1 MIENQVQAGA
11 PGDGQSAGT
20 LMRQGRER
28 AGMHIAA
35 LAVALKVPV
44 KRLEAL
50 EADRHDL
57 LPGPVFVRALAASV
71 CRCLKL
77 DAAAVLARLPEARLH
92 DLVVE
97 GSLNQP
103 FRSTPHGGNASAWP
117 QVSRPALI
125 AGAALLIAAAL
136 VYFMPDL
143 SLFQRDEAPA
153 PAPAAMVTEQ
163 VPPVARGD
171 AAAPAGPLP
180 QTAAAQPAVPAGQA
194 PAPTAPA
201 APAVTPVAP
210 VTSPGPA
217 TAAAPNTDPVVVF
230 TARRSTWVEVIDA
243 SGAVLLRRVLNAG
256 EKVPISAAPV
266 LKVTVGNVGGLE
278 VKVRGQAMDLGPLAQ
293 NNVARFEVK

>member
-57 LPGPVFVRALAASV
+57 LPGPVFIRALSASV
-71 CRCLKL
+71 CRCLNL
-77 DAAAVLARLPEARLH
+77 DAAPVLARLPEARQH
-92 DLVVE
+92 DLVVA
-97 GSLNQP
+97 GSLNQS
-103 FRSTPHGGNASAWP
+103 FRPTPHGANANAWL
-117 QVSRPALI
+117 QASRPALI
-125 AGAALLIAAAL
+125 GGVVLLLAAAL

-143 SLFQRDEAPA
+143 GFFQRDAAPA

-163 VPPVARGD
+163 VAPIARGD
-171 AAAPAGPLP
+171 AAAPAGPP
-180 QTAAAQPAVPAGQA
+180 AAAVQETAPAGQA
-194 PAPTAPA
+194 
-201 APAVTPVAP
+201 AVP
-210 VTSPGPA
+210 
-217 TAAAPNTDPVVVF
+217 AAAPPAPPAPAMTGSPSPEPVVVF
-230 TARRSTWVEVIDA
+230 SARRSTWVEVIDA

-256 EKVPISAAPV
+256 EQLPISAAPV
-266 LKVTVGNVGGLE
+266 LRVTVGNVGDVE
-278 VKVRGQAMDLGPLAQ
+278 VKVRGQVLDLAPLAQ

>member
-1 MIENQVQAGA
+1 MIDNQVQAGA
-11 PGDGQSAGT
+11 PGEGQSAGT

-77 DAAAVLARLPEARLH
+77 DAALVLAKLPEARQH

-103 FRSTPHGGNASAWP
+103 FRPVSHGNAASAWP

-125 AGAALLIAAAL
+125 AGAVLLAAAAL

-143 SLFQRDEAPA
+143 NLFERDQGPVPAPAATVTEQVAPMARGDAPAGPSPQLAAAQEAAPAAAAMPAAPAAATAPA
-153 PAPAAMVTEQ
+153 PAS
-163 VPPVARGD
+163 
-171 AAAPAGPLP
+171 AAAPSAE
-180 QTAAAQPAVPAGQA
+180 
-194 PAPTAPA
+194 
-201 APAVTPVAP
+201 PVL
-210 VTSPGPA
+210 
-217 TAAAPNTDPVVVF
+217 VF
-230 TARRSTWVEVIDA
+230 SARRSTWVEVIDA

-256 EKVPISAAPV
+256 EQVPVSAGPG
-266 LKVTVGNVGGLE
+266 LKVTVGNVGGVE
-278 VKVRGQAMDLGPLAQ
+278 VKVRGQAMNLGPLAQ

>member
-1 MIENQVQAGA
+1 MNDNQVQAGA
-11 PGDGQSAGT
+11 PGDGQSAGA

-77 DAAAVLARLPEARLH
+77 DAKVVLARLPEARMQ

-103 FRSTPHGGNASAWP
+103 FRTASHGSSASAWP

-125 AGAALLIAAAL
+125 AGALILLAAAL
-136 VYFMPDL
+136 VYFMPEL
-143 SLFQRDEAPA
+143 SLFQSGKAA
-153 PAPAAMVTEQ
+153 VPAAMVTEQ
-163 VPPVARGD
+163 V
-171 AAAPAGPLP
+171 APAGPP
-180 QTAAAQPAVPAGQA
+180 TAAAAAQKAAPDAQGAALPATA
-194 PAPTAPA
+194 PAPA
-201 APAVTPVAP
+201 AAVAP
-210 VTSPGPA
+210 NA
-217 TAAAPNTDPVVVF
+217 DPVVVF
-230 TARRSTWVEVIDA
+230 DARRATWVEVIDA
-243 SGAVLLRRVLNAG
+243 SGAIALRRVLNAG
-256 EKVPISAAPV
+256 EQVPVSAQPV
-266 LKVTVGNVGGLE
+266 LKVTVGNAGGVE
-278 VKVRGQAMDLGPLAQ
+278 VKVRGQVLDLAPLSQ

>member
-57 LPGPVFVRALAASV
+57 LPGPVFTRALAASV

-77 DAAAVLARLPEARLH
+77 DAALVLARLPEARQH

-103 FRSTPHGGNASAWP
+103 FRPTPHGGNASAWP
-117 QVSRPALI
+117 QASRPALI
-125 AGAALLIAAAL
+125 AGVVLLLAAAL

-143 SLFQRDEAPA
+143 SLFQRDASPA

-163 VPPVARGD
+163 VAPVARGD
-171 AAAPAGPLP
+171 AAAPAGP
-180 QTAAAQPAVPAGQA
+180 QAAAPAGQV
-194 PAPTAPA
+194 
-201 APAVTPVAP
+201 AVTAAPVAP
-210 VTSPGPA
+210 APA
-217 TAAAPNTDPVVVF
+217 TAAAPSVDPVVVF
-230 TARRSTWVEVIDA
+230 SANRSTWVEVIDA
-243 SGAVLLRRVLNAG
+243 SGAVLLRRVLDVG
-256 EKVPISAAPV
+256 EQVPISAAPV
-266 LKVTVGNVGGLE
+266 LRVAVGNVGGVE
-278 VKVRGQAMDLGPLAQ
+278 VKVRGQVLDLAALAQ

>member
-77 DAAAVLARLPEARLH
+77 DSALVLAKLPEARQH
-92 DLVVE
+92 DLVVD

-103 FRSTPHGGNASAWP
+103 FRSTPHSGNASAWP
-117 QVSRPALI
+117 QASRPALI
-125 AGAALLIAAAL
+125 AGAVLLAAAAL

-143 SLFQRDEAPA
+143 SLFQRDQAPV

-163 VPPVARGD
+163 VAPVARGD
-171 AAAPAGPLP
+171 AAAPAGPP
-180 QTAAAQPAVPAGQA
+180 QAAGTRQATPAGQTDGPPAASSA
-194 PAPTAPA
+194 PAPAP
-201 APAVTPVAP
+201 
-210 VTSPGPA
+210 S
-217 TAAAPNTDPVVVF
+217 TAAAPSADPVVVF
-230 TARRSTWVEVIDA
+230 SARRSTWVEVIDA
-243 SGAVLLRRVLNAG
+243 SGTVLLRRVLNAG
-256 EKVPISAAPV
+256 EQLPISAASV
-266 LKVTVGNVGGLE
+266 LKVAVGNVGGVE
-278 VKVRGQAMDLGPLAQ
+278 VKVRGQVLDLAPLAQ

>member
-20 LMRQGRER
+20 LIRQGRER
-28 AGMHIAA
+28 VGMHIAA

-57 LPGPVFVRALAASV
+57 LPGPVFTRALAASV

-77 DAAAVLARLPEARLH
+77 DAAAVLACLPEARQH

-103 FRSTPHGGNASAWP
+103 FRSTPHGASASAWP
-117 QVSRPALI
+117 QASRPALI
-125 AGAALLIAAAL
+125 AGALLLLAAAL

-143 SLFQRDEAPA
+143 SLFQRDASPA

-163 VPPVARGD
+163 VAPVARGG
-171 AAAPAGPLP
+171 AAAPAGPPP
-180 QTAAAQPAVPAGQA
+180 QAVAAREVAPAGQA
-194 PAPTAPA
+194 AVTPAAA
-201 APAVTPVAP
+201 APA
-210 VTSPGPA
+210 PA
-217 TAAAPNTDPVVVF
+217 KAAALSADPVVVF
-230 TARRSTWVEVIDA
+230 SARRAAWVEVIDA

-256 EKVPISAAPV
+256 EQVPISAAPV
-266 LKVTVGNVGGLE
+266 LRVAVGNVGGVE
-278 VKVRGQAMDLGPLAQ
+278 VKVRGQVLDLAALAQ

>member
-11 PGDGQSAGT
+11 PGDGQSAGA

-28 AGMHIAA
+28 AGMHLAA

-57 LPGPVFVRALAASV
+57 LPGPVFVRALSASV

-77 DAAAVLARLPEARLH
+77 DAAVVLARLPEARQLE
-92 DLVVE
+92 LVVE

-103 FRSTPHGGNASAWP
+103 FRPASHGSIADAWP

-125 AGAALLIAAAL
+125 AGAVLLLAAAL

-143 SLFQRDEAPA
+143 GFFQRDEAPA
-153 PAPAAMVTEQ
+153 PAPMVTEQ
-163 VPPVARGD
+163 VAPVAQGE
-171 AAAPAGPLP
+171 AVPSSGPPPQAAPAP
-180 QTAAAQPAVPAGQA
+180 PAPVPA
-194 PAPTAPA
+194 
-201 APAVTPVAP
+201 
-210 VTSPGPA
+210 PA
-217 TAAAPNTDPVVVF
+217 TAPSADPLVVF
-230 TARRSTWVEVIDA
+230 SARRSTWVEVVDGA
-243 SGAVLLRRVLNAG
+243 GAVMLRRVLNAG
-256 EKVPISAAPV
+256 EQVPISGEPV
-266 LKVTVGNVGGLE
+266 LRVAVGNVGGVE
-278 VKVRGQAMDLGPLAQ
+278 VKVRGQVLDLGPLAQ

>member
-44 KRLEAL
+44 NRLEAL

-71 CRCLKL
+71 CRSLKL
-77 DAAAVLARLPEARLH
+77 DPAVVLAKLPEARQLE
-92 DLVVE
+92 LVVE

-103 FRSTPHGGNASAWP
+103 FRPASHGSPAAAWP

-125 AGAALLIAAAL
+125 AGAVLLLAAVL

-143 SLFQRDEAPA
+143 GFFHRDPAPAPAPVVTEQVAPLARGDAVASAGAPALAATDLQAQPSASVSPA
-153 PAPAAMVTEQ
+153 PAPAAA
-163 VPPVARGD
+163 PSASLLVAF
-171 AAAPAGPLP
+171 
-180 QTAAAQPAVPAGQA
+180 
-194 PAPTAPA
+194 
-201 APAVTPVAP
+201 
-210 VTSPGPA
+210 S
-217 TAAAPNTDPVVVF
+217 
-230 TARRSTWVEVIDA
+230 ARRPTWVEVVDGA
-243 SGAVLLRRVLNAG
+243 GAVLLRRVLDAG
-256 EKVPISAAPV
+256 EQVPISGLPV
-266 LKVTVGNVGGLE
+266 LRVAVGNVRGVE
-278 VKVRGQAMDLGPLAQ
+278 VKVRGQILDLTPLAQ

>member
-28 AGMHIAA
+28 AGMHIDA

-57 LPGPVFVRALAASV
+57 LPGPVFTRALAASV

-77 DAAAVLARLPEARLH
+77 DAAAVLARLPEARQH

-103 FRSTPHGGNASAWP
+103 FRPTPHGGNASAWP
-117 QVSRPALI
+117 QASRPALI
-125 AGAALLIAAAL
+125 AGVVLLLAAAL

-143 SLFQRDEAPA
+143 SLFQRDASPA

-163 VPPVARGD
+163 VAPVARGD
-171 AAAPAGPLP
+171 AAAPAG
-180 QTAAAQPAVPAGQA
+180 QAAVPAA
-194 PAPTAPA
+194 
-201 APAVTPVAP
+201 PVAP
-210 VTSPGPA
+210 APA
-217 TAAAPNTDPVVVF
+217 TAAAPSVDPVVVF
-230 TARRSTWVEVIDA
+230 SANRSTWVEVIDA
-243 SGAVLLRRVLNAG
+243 SGAVLLRRVLDVG
-256 EKVPISAAPV
+256 EQVPISAAPV
-266 LKVTVGNVGGLE
+266 LRVAVGNVGGVE
-278 VKVRGQAMDLGPLAQ
+278 VKVRGQVLDLAALAQ

>member
-57 LPGPVFVRALAASV
+57 LPGPVFIRALAASV

-77 DAAAVLARLPEARLH
+77 DAAAVLARLPEARQH

-103 FRSTPHGGNASAWP
+103 FRTTSHGGNASAWP

-125 AGAALLIAAAL
+125 AGAALLVAAAL
-136 VYFMPDL
+136 VYFLPDL
-143 SLFQRDEAPA
+143 GLFERDAAPA

-163 VPPVARGD
+163 VAPVARGD
-171 AAAPAGPLP
+171 AAAPAAPPP
-180 QTAAAQPAVPAGQA
+180 QTAAAQATVPAAQA
-194 PAPTAPA
+194 PAPATPAAVTAPA
-201 APAVTPVAP
+201 
-210 VTSPGPA
+210 PA
-217 TAAAPNTDPVVVF
+217 TAAAPGTDPVVLF
-230 TARRSTWVEVIDA
+230 NARRSTWVEVIDA
-243 SGAVLLRRVLNAG
+243 SGAVLLRRVLDAG
-256 EKVPISAAPV
+256 EQVPISAAPV
-266 LKVTVGNVGGLE
+266 LKVTVGNVGGVE

>member
-1 MIENQVQAGA
+1 MIDNQVQAGA
-11 PGDGQSAGT
+11 PGEGQSAGT

-77 DAAAVLARLPEARLH
+77 DAALVLAKLPEARQH

-103 FRSTPHGGNASAWP
+103 FRSTPQSGNVSAWP
-117 QVSRPALI
+117 QASRPALI
-125 AGAALLIAAAL
+125 AGAVLLAAAAL

-143 SLFQRDEAPA
+143 NLFERDQGPVPAPAATVTEQVAPMARGDAPAGPSPQLAAAQEAAPAAAAMPAAPAAATAPA
-153 PAPAAMVTEQ
+153 PAS
-163 VPPVARGD
+163 
-171 AAAPAGPLP
+171 AAAPSAE
-180 QTAAAQPAVPAGQA
+180 
-194 PAPTAPA
+194 
-201 APAVTPVAP
+201 PVL
-210 VTSPGPA
+210 
-217 TAAAPNTDPVVVF
+217 VF
-230 TARRSTWVEVIDA
+230 SARRSTWVEVIDA

-256 EKVPISAAPV
+256 EQVPVSAGPG
-266 LKVTVGNVGGLE
+266 LKVAVGNVGGVE

>member
-20 LMRQGRER
+20 LIRQGRER
-28 AGMHIAA
+28 VGMHIAA

-57 LPGPVFVRALAASV
+57 LPGPVFTRALAASV

-77 DAAAVLARLPEARLH
+77 DAAAVLARLPEVRQQ

-103 FRSTPHGGNASAWP
+103 FRPTPHGANASAWL
-117 QVSRPALI
+117 QASRPALI
-125 AGAALLIAAAL
+125 AGAALLLAAAL

-143 SLFQRDEAPA
+143 SLFQRDASPA

-163 VPPVARGD
+163 VAPVARGD
-171 AAAPAGPLP
+171 VAAPAGPQAAAPAG
-180 QTAAAQPAVPAGQA
+180 QAA
-194 PAPTAPA
+194 APA
-201 APAVTPVAP
+201 APAAP
-210 VTSPGPA
+210 APAPA
-217 TAAAPNTDPVVVF
+217 TAAAPSADPVLVF
-230 TARRSTWVEVIDA
+230 SANRSTWVEVIDA
-243 SGAVLLRRVLNAG
+243 SGAVLLRRVLNVG
-256 EKVPISAAPV
+256 EQVPISAAPV
-266 LKVTVGNVGGLE
+266 LRVAVGNVGGVE
-278 VKVRGQAMDLGPLAQ
+278 VKVRGQVMDLAPLAQ